1 MSDVLVFLA
10 SCVADLWDLFYTN
23 FPRDYFAYTLLLFII
38 GLVVS
43 RLILPIIAVNESQFF
58 GRGVVNERIRQ
69 RKKAKKDKGG
79 D

>member
-10 SCVADLWDLFYTN
+10 GVIADVWDMFYTG
-23 FPRDYFAYTLLLFII
+23 FPSEFFQFALLIFII

-43 RLILPIIAVNESQFF
+43 RLILPVIAVNEAKFF
-58 GRGVVNERIRQ
+58 GKNQ
-69 RKKAKKDKGG
+69 KGG